1 MNCPKCQTAMTIG
14 LAEFS
19 SWSVSLLEAMIH
31 PTLVTFREPGG
42 KGKSVAKIWDLRAAH
57 KCPACGGLFIAAE
70 SEPLPRDSI
79 HPYECG
85 QCGITLK
92 PGRTDCHFC
101 GWQKQTKPADQ

>member
-14 LAEFS
+14 IADFGVGFIGYFQMGVLS
-19 SWSVSLLEAMIH
+19 
-31 PTLVTFREPGG
+31 PTVTFREPGG
-42 KGKSVAKIWDLRAAH
+42 KEKTAVDIGDRRAAYE
-57 KCPACGGLFIAAE
+57 CPACGGLFIAPR
-70 SEPLPRDSI
+70 SEPIPPD
-79 HPYECG
+79 PGDPTECG